1 MRVRLA
7 WAAVLLLALVPIGRW
22 ERTRHAERQN
32 DGIERVYEAVG
43 SLDTSATGFRFLESF
58 QCLIYR
64 RDRTLFA
71 LELCVDWQGRV
82 VEGIDRRGG
91 EVRIWSLREDPE
103 RARVRVDRL
112 RFEQKIERMC
122 AQCKPIFERA
132 RLPGGQARD

>member
-1 MRVRLA
+1 VKVRLA
-7 WAAVLLLALVPIGRW
+7 AAVLLLGLVPIGRW
-22 ERTRHAERQN
+22 ERTRHDDRQN
-32 DGIERVYEAVG
+32 DGIERVYTAVG
-43 SLDTSATGFRFLESF
+43 SLESPATGFRSLESF

-64 RDRTLFA
+64 RAQTLFA

-103 RARVRVDRL
+103 RARVRVDRR

-122 AQCKPIFERA
+122 AQCKAIFERA